1 MTESSRVFVF
11 TDLDD
16 SLFSS
21 KRKHTKTSDS
31 QVASINK
38 KGEIESYATLQQQ
51 KLVQMLAA
59 LKASFIA
66 VTGRRTSS
74 YQHCIIDQ
82 VTHSEY
88 AIVSHGALILDNKS
102 ELLPCW
108 MEYLN
113 STYDLQHWQEKL
125 TQTHAQLI
133 DYFKTINCEARVRL
147 IIDHDICT
155 YICIKIPAHN
165 QQKTLLDKI
174 SLYLKQLDFRI
185 HGNADNFAILPPYTN
200 KELAVNYL
208 MKKLNISDKDVLFG
222 IGDSVSDLPF
232 MRNLDF
238 AIFPKSSQ
246 IMKAIA
252 HVE

>member
-1 MTESSRVFVF
+1 MTQSPRVFVF

-21 KRKHTKTSDS
+21 KRKHTKTDDS
-31 QVASINK
+31 QITSINK
-38 KGEIESYATLQQQ
+38 QGEIESYATLQQQ

-66 VTGRRTSS
+66 VTGRRTSA
-74 YQHCIIDQ
+74 YEHCIIDQ
-82 VTHSEY
+82 VSNSEY
-88 AIVSHGALILDNKS
+88 AIVSHGALILDDKS

-108 MEYLN
+108 FKYLN
-113 STYDLQHWQEKL
+113 NNFDMTHWQEKL
-125 TQTHAQLI
+125 TQTHCQLI
-133 DYFKTINCEARVRL
+133 DYFSAINCDARVRL

-155 YICIKIPAHN
+155 YICIKIPVHY
-165 QQKTLLDKI
+165 QQESLLDKI
-174 SLYLKQLDFRI
+174 NLYLQQLDFRI
-185 HGNADNFAILPPYTN
+185 HGNEGNFAILPPYAN

-208 MKKLNISDKDVLFG
+208 IKKLNMSDKDVVFG
-222 IGDSVSDLPF
+222 IGDSLSDLPF
-232 MRNLDF
+232 IRNLDF

-246 IMKAIA
+246 IMKAIS

>member
-21 KRKHTKTSDS
+21 KRKHTKTADS
-31 QVASINK
+31 QIASVNK
-38 KGEIESYATLQQQ
+38 LGEVESYATLQQQ

-59 LKASFIA
+59 LQASFIA

-82 VTHSEY
+82 VTNSEY
-88 AIVSHGALILDNKS
+88 AIVSHGALILDEQS

-108 MEYLN
+108 IEYLN
-113 STYDLQHWQEKL
+113 NTYDLQHWQEKL
-125 TQTHAQLI
+125 TQTHSHLI
-133 DYFKTINCEARVRL
+133 DYFSAINCDARVRL

-155 YICIKIPAHN
+155 YICIKIPVHH
-165 QQKTLLDKI
+165 QQKSLLEQI
-174 SLYLKQLDFRI
+174 SLYLNQLDFRI
-185 HGNADNFAILPPYTN
+185 HDNAGNFAILPPYTN

-208 MKKLNISDKDVLFG
+208 MKKLNMSDKDVVFG
-222 IGDSVSDLPF
+222 IGDSLSDLPF
-232 MRNLDF
+232 IRNLDF

-246 IMKAIA
+246 IMKVIS
-252 HVE
+252 HV

>member
-1 MTESSRVFVF
+1 MTQSSRVFVF

-31 QVASINK
+31 QIASVNK
-38 KGEIESYATLQQQ
+38 RGEVESYATLQQQ

-82 VTHSEY
+82 VSNSEY
-88 AIVSHGALILDNKS
+88 AIVSHGALILDDKS
-102 ELLPCW
+102 ESLPCW
-108 MEYLN
+108 MTYLN
-113 STYDLQHWQEKL
+113 NTYDLKNWQEKL
-125 TQTHAQLI
+125 TQTHSQLR
-133 DYFKTINCEARVRL
+133 DYFSEINCEARVRL
-147 IIDHDICT
+147 IIDHDICA
-155 YICIKIPAHN
+155 YICIKIPVHN
-165 QQKTLLDKI
+165 QQKNLLDKI

-185 HGNADNFAILPPYTN
+185 HCNAGNFAVLPPYAN

-208 MKKLNISDKDVLFG
+208 IKKLNMSDKDVIFG
-222 IGDSVSDLPF
+222 IGDSLSDLPF
-232 MRNLDF
+232 IRNLDF

-246 IMKAIA
+246 IMKAIS
-252 HVE
+252 HV

>member
-1 MTESSRVFVF
+1 MTQSSRVFVF

-21 KRKHTKTSDS
+21 KRKHIKTADS
-31 QVASINK
+31 QITSVNK
-38 KGEIESYATLQQQ
+38 RGEIESYATLQQQ

-66 VTGRRTSS
+66 VTGRRTSA

-82 VTHSEY
+82 VTNSEY
-88 AIVSHGALILDNKS
+88 AIVSHGALILDEKS
-102 ELLPCW
+102 ALLPCW
-108 MEYLN
+108 IKYLN
-113 STYDLQHWQEKL
+113 DTYDMTYWQEKL
-125 TQTHAQLI
+125 TRTHSQLL
-133 DYFKTINCEARVRL
+133 DYFSAINCEARVRL

-155 YICIKIPAHN
+155 YICIKIPVDDLHE
-165 QQKTLLDKI
+165 
-174 SLYLKQLDFRI
+174 SLVANINSYLKQLDFSI
-185 HGNADNFAILPPYTN
+185 HGNAGNFAVLPPYAS

-208 MKKLNISDKDVLFG
+208 IRKLNISDEDVLFG

-232 MRNLDF
+232 IRNLDF

-246 IMKAIA
+246 IMKAIS
-252 HVE
+252 HV